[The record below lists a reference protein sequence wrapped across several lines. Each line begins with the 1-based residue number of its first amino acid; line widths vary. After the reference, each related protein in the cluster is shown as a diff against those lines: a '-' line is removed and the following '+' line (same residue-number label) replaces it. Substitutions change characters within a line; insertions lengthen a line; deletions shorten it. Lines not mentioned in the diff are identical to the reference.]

1 MKRVLISALLVSA
14 AFASAPVFAQSS
26 LTRAEVKDQL
36 VQAEQSGQLMQ
47 QRDRNDYPINQASEN
62 HGSTSRAAVKA
73 DLAQAEKNGTLAQ
86 QVAPND
92 QPFIATATSAN
103 NGEITRAEVKREL
116 AVARQAGLV
125 PVTDANYPYDFSRL
139 TASQRTALSQVNPNR
154 ASSAQD

>member
-1 MKRVLISALLVSA
+1 MKRVLISALLISA
-14 AFASAPVFAQSS
+14 AFAAAPVFAQSS
-26 LTRAEVKDQL
+26 LTRAEVKAQL

-47 QRDRNDYPINQASEN
+47 QHNPNDYPINQTANNQS
-62 HGSTSRAAVKA
+62 SKSRADVKSELVKA
-73 DLAQAEKNGTLAQ
+73 EKAGTLAQ

-125 PVTDANYPYDFSRL
+125 PANETNYPYDFNRL
-139 TASQRTALSQVNPNR
+139 SASQRTALSQVNPNQTS
-154 ASSAQD
+154 AAQD

>member
-14 AFASAPVFAQSS
+14 AFATAPVFAQSS
-26 LTRAEVKDQL
+26 LTRAEVKAQL

-47 QRDRNDYPINQASEN
+47 QRDPNDYPINPASN
-62 HGSTSRAAVKA
+62 YQSSTSRAVVKA
-73 DLAQAEKNGTLAQ
+73 DLAKAEKDGTLAR

-92 QPFIATATSAN
+92 QPFVATATSAN

-125 PVTDANYPYDFSRL
+125 PANEMNYPYDFTRL
-139 TASQRTALSQVNPNR
+139 TASQRTALSQVNPN
-154 ASSAQD
+154 AVPAQD